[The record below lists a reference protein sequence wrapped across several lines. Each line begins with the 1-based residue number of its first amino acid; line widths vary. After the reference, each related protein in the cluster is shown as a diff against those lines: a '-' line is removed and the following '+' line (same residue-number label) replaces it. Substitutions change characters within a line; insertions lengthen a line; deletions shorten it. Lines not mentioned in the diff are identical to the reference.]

1 MPATESKIIRPR
13 WPRRT
18 RRGGARETHTP
29 PHIQIAAQMG
39 LLDPANGELFETI
52 EKIMTARHLSE
63 LKTATG

>member
-39 LLDPANGELFETI
+39 LLDPANGELFEFI
-52 EKIMTARHLSE
+52 HKIMNERQLSGLETA
-63 LKTATG
+63 AG

>member
-13 WPRRT
+13 WPRRA
-18 RRGGARETHTP
+18 RRRGARERQAP
-29 PHIQIAAQMG
+29 PHIQIAGQMG
-39 LLDPANGELFETI
+39 LLDPANGELFEII